1 MSPLAYQGDDYPE
14 ASKKHL
20 ADATVLSGGGRHDG
34 SAYHAGYVVECALKS
49 VLLHEASWDDRARVH
64 DRKKLAREQ
73 ARLRDEVGH
82 LPGNLLDEVARVYAV
97 ATSQSKRYLPNL
109 SKQAAIREW
118 RPSLRYQPSG
128 EVAPVQA
135 QAMLKEALDTYTRT
149 VRQMYLDGVL

>member
-1 MSPLAYQGDDYPE
+1 MIAPVSMIERSSQGSRLAC
-14 ASKKHL
+14 AMR
-20 ADATVLSGGGRHDG
+20 SGTCLGI
-34 SAYHAGYVVECALKS
+34 SSMKWL
-49 VLLHEASWDDRARVH
+49 
-64 DRKKLAREQ
+64 
-73 ARLRDEVGH
+73 
-82 LPGNLLDEVARVYAV
+82 VYAV